1 MPMPYVS
8 VRALRSSSS
17 IPALSCGGS
26 SRGAA
31 GCMTTGGRH
40 PLGGGA
46 LGGGPGYAG
55 PGGEVGG
62 SSGGGGVPSA
72 GRRQNSS
79 SAGPP
84 LRVVTLTDAINAKR
98 SPALNHAWVLCLA

>member
-1 MPMPYVS
+1 

-17 IPALSCGGS
+17 IPALSCRGS
-26 SRGAA
+26 WRGAA

-46 LGGGPGYAG
+46 LGGGPGYFGAAG
-55 PGGEVGG
+55 WLGGG
-62 SSGGGGVPSA
+62 SGGGGVLPSA

-84 LRVVTLTDAINAKR
+84 LRVVTLTDAINANR
-98 SPALNHAWVLCLA
+98 SPAVNHASVLCLA

>member
-17 IPALSCGGS
+17 IPALSCRGS

-55 PGGEVGG
+55 VAGSVGG
-62 SSGGGGVPSA
+62 GAGGGVLPSA

-84 LRVVTLTDAINAKR
+84 LRVVTLTDAINANP
-98 SPALNHAWVLCLA
+98 SPAVNHASVRCLA